1 VPLKAV
7 AAIGGIIELDAR
19 LRNFAGGLSQGSSLE
34 QLAFNFGR
42 YEEIVQRVNDGLERF
57 TTTGDK
63 IALIQLLLDIRADL
77 ISKFPSVAERIGEA

>member
-1 VPLKAV
+1 MPLKAV

-19 LRNFAGGLSQGSSLE
+19 LLDFGGGLSQGNSLE
-34 QLAFNFGR
+34 QLAFNFES
-42 YEEIVQRVNDGLERF
+42 YEELVRRVKDGLERF

-77 ISKFPSVAERIGEA
+77 AAFPRVAERTEET